1 MENQRKEYRRL
12 RGICLRAALVLVSA
26 GPDLDSEWSND
37 SVLAAGVDAVAGSHW
52 RTQHLFRNGCGMA
65 AFRNVAAGVSS
76 RGMGRKAAFWECILR
91 RRHGRFRANRPDRE
105 IRVPNLRLPA
115 SLPVIGTTGRD
126 ELRVVS
132 EADAEQD
139 GYGFRV

>member
-1 MENQRKEYRRL
+1 MENERNQYLAL
-12 RGICLRAALVLVSA
+12 RGICLRAGLVLVSA
-26 GPDLDSEWSND
+26 VPDLDSEWHND
-37 SVLAAGVDAVAGSHW
+37 SVFAAGVDAVAGSHW

-105 IRVPNLRLPA
+105 IRVPNLWLRTALPGN
-115 SLPVIGTTGRD
+115 GTTGRD
-126 ELRVVS
+126 ARRVLS
-132 EADAEQD
+132 
-139 GYGFRV
+139 